1 MATIRKEEPRIE
13 PSNLAF
19 LNKLKKN
26 NNREWFNGHKE
37 VYLQELAQ
45 MERFADALLEKLNTH
60 DLIETLSGK
69 KSLYRIYRDTRFSGD
84 KTPYKTWWS
93 GHFTRATQ
101 YRRGGYHFH
110 IEAGNT
116 RIAGGFWSPASED
129 LKRVRDDIAFDASP
143 MQKIIKSRS
152 FVSMFGSL
160 KGEQLKTVPRGY
172 DAGNEAID
180 LLRYKQFLL
189 IRQFSDAEVLDK
201 SFLAAADA
209 TFKAMRPFFDYMSEV
224 LVSDSNGV

>member
-1 MATIRKEEPRIE
+1 MATIRKEEPRIV
-13 PSNLAF
+13 PANLAF

-37 VYLQELAQ
+37 LYLQELT
-45 MERFADALLEKLNTH
+45 MVERFADALLEQLNTH
-60 DLIETLSGK
+60 DRIETLSGK

-101 YRRGGYHFH
+101 YLRGGYHFH
-110 IEAGNT
+110 IESGNT
-116 RIAGGFWSPASED
+116 RIAGGFWGPETAD
-129 LKRVRDDIAFDASP
+129 LRRVRDDIAFDPAP
-143 MQKIIKSRS
+143 LQKIIKSKS
-152 FVSMFGSL
+152 FVRLFGSL
-160 KGEQLKTVPRGY
+160 HGEQLKTVPRGY
-172 DAGNEAID
+172 DANHEAID

-189 IRQFSDAEVLDK
+189 VRRFSDDEVLDK
-201 SFLAAADA
+201 SFLKEASL

-224 LVSDSNGV
+224 LVSDSNGA